1 MGKGNINWAEP
12 GRSPHRPREISHIP
26 LTPRTPWRERWHS
39 AETHG
44 CGCSR
49 SVSGTPHNSLQWKQD
64 KEYKI
69 NFCKGQI
76 LGNIQSWWSNKA
88 VSPHCSTVPNKHAP
102 KNTGVK
108 SITYKQFE
116 RLGLIQTEGKLLGA
130 GYLFYLILTQ
140 CALSNSF
147 FLLCSQISFPFIH
160 FPVKSLPIHLFVLL
174 GGPGSNG
181 VA

>member
-12 GRSPHRPREISHIP
+12 GWSPHRPREISHIP
-26 LTPRTPWRERWHS
+26 LTPRTPWQERWRS

-64 KEYKI
+64 KKCKI

-76 LGNIQSWWSNKA
+76 LGNIQSWWSNQA
-88 VSPHCSTVPNKHAP
+88 VSPHHSTVPSKHAS

-108 SITYKQFE
+108 SITYSS
-116 RLGLIQTEGKLLGA
+116 RGLVSLKLKEKFWGQ
-130 GYLFYLILTQ
+130 GTF
-140 CALSNSF
+140 S
-147 FLLCSQISFPFIH
+147 ISFSLSVPYQTLSSCFILKSPFL
-160 FPVKSLPIHLFVLL
+160 FSTSLSKACPYIYL
-174 GGPGSNG
+174 SCS
-181 VA
+181 VAPAVMWVA